1 MALFK
6 SGENREKH
14 LQQIQEF
21 LFEGEQIERTYGLV
35 NSQFIGL
42 TNKRLIFVGKIPLT
56 KQMQVISIPYSKI
69 EEIGFEIT
77 SAFSLTNKINVITKS
92 GKHELEFDKIS
103 QRQRVLYDSFQAC
116 LRINNPR
123 LVANLSCYKM
133 AARGTGG

>member
-56 KQMQVISIPYSKI
+56 KQM
-69 EEIGFEIT
+69 
-77 SAFSLTNKINVITKS
+77 
-92 GKHELEFDKIS
+92 
-103 QRQRVLYDSFQAC
+103 
-116 LRINNPR
+116 
-123 LVANLSCYKM
+123 
-133 AARGTGG
+133 

>member
-35 NSQFIGL
+35 SSEFIAL
-42 TNKRLIFVGKIPLT
+42 TNKRLIFVEKVPLS
-56 KQMQVISIPYSKI
+56 KQIQVTSIPYSKI

-77 SAFSLTNKINVITKS
+77 GSFSLTNKINVITKA
-92 GKHELEFDKIS
+92 GKHELEFDKS
-103 QRQRVLYDSFQAC
+103 
-116 LRINNPR
+116 
-123 LVANLSCYKM
+123 ANVKEFYMILSKHIC
-133 AARGTGG
+133 A